1 MSNEYWDIVGFK
13 KARSDKVIGIKLGSA
28 KKRDDG
34 GFYLNFDALPYGE
47 MSVSVCPPR
56 DKKAPAKDTM
66 EDDIP
71 FG

>member
-1 MSNEYWDIVGFK
+1 MNEYWDIVGFK
-13 KARSDKVIGIKLGSA
+13 KTRNDKTIGIRLGSA

-56 DKKAPAKDTM
+56 EKKPVGKQDDLDDKDL
-66 EDDIP
+66 P
-71 FG
+71 F